1 MSELPPAVRL
11 QPVGP
16 LAGLRVLDLSGELA
30 VLGPR
35 LLAALGA
42 DVVRPEPPSGDV
54 LRHRAPFAPRHNG
67 PGGAVSLAHIVHNGG
82 KRSIIVPPGAAG
94 AAAIQA
100 LAAAA
105 DIVIA
110 AEDSPFRPVLGPQP
124 ADFAAK
130 NPGCALVIVDPFPPT
145 SEYREWQVTDLIIS
159 AASGFSWFCGLAD
172 GPPEHPKGQ
181 LAYSY
186 SGLASAFAAMVGVTA
201 RRRTGRAGW
210 FEFSAQEASAF
221 STLQSAD
228 ANQYR
233 WYNDLPGR
241 LQWTGTSR
249 RSLQQCADGR
259 WCTFVMLGPHL
270 DALAAWLSE
279 EGLGDQFLGEQW
291 AERDYYL
298 AHAGELT
305 AAITRLCAMYPRDD
319 LIARGQSIR
328 LMVLPVSTATDLL
341 ADRHLRE
348 RRVFLPVATEAG
360 ELLLP
365 RAPTVFSATPAS
377 SPRPAPALGADA
389 VAVPRDWVARP
400 AEEHGAPFAAGLPL
414 AGLRVADFSWQLAGP
429 LATRLLGDM
438 GADVVRIE
446 SHNRRDMVR
455 EVGPQPP
462 GVFSL
467 DTNSTHHN
475 ASSNKRSIALDLH
488 HPEAVAVAREIIA
501 RSDIVFDNFTPGAMA
516 KWGFDA
522 ASLLNVWPHLIV
534 VSQPAVSCT
543 GPHSH
548 WGAIGTG
555 VAGYAGLNGLSG
567 FAENPPFGLGPIVA
581 DVIAPFFTMTAVL
594 AALRHRDLTGE
605 GQFLDCGMVEAN
617 VWMLDT
623 AIAEAQLTG
632 ADPPRTGNR
641 SAWMSPHGFFPCA
654 GADEWV
660 AIAVRSDAE
669 WRNAAKTLGLSGA
682 AGDPPFAT
690 FAGRKAN
697 ESELEQLIATA
708 TIQHDR
714 WDIARRLQA
723 AGVPA
728 AALENVA
735 DHLERDRGMG
745 GRFTPITHPWG
756 HQFLVQSQF
765 IRPEGATVP
774 NRRAAMLGEQTHEIL
789 SELLGK
795 SEAEIEQL
803 VVAGA
808 LQ

>member
-1 MSELPPAVRL
+1 MTTQADDAH
-11 QPVGP
+11 GP
-16 LAGLRVLDLSGELA
+16 LAGIRVLDLSGELA

-42 DVVRPEPPSGDV
+42 DVVRPEPPAGDV
-54 LRHRAPFAPRHNG
+54 LRHRAPFAPRRH
-67 PGGAVSLAHIVHNGG
+67 GGEGLVSLAHIVQNGG
-82 KRSIIVPPGAAG
+82 KRSIVVPADEAG
-94 AAAIQA
+94 ERRIRE

-105 DIVIA
+105 DVVILA
-110 AEDSPFRPVLGPQP
+110 ADSLYRAAIGPP
-124 ADFAAK
+124 EAFSAAH
-130 NPGCALVIVDPFPPT
+130 PGCALVAVEPFPQA
-145 SEYREWQVTDLIIS
+145 SEYRGWQFTDLILS
-159 AASGFSWFCGLAD
+159 AASGFSWYCGLAD

-210 FEFSAQEASAF
+210 FEFSSQEASAF
-221 STLQSAD
+221 STLQSSD

-233 WYNDLPGR
+233 WYNDIPGR
-241 LQWTGTSR
+241 LQWTGTAR
-249 RSLQQCADGR
+249 RSLHQCADGR
-259 WCTFVMLGPHL
+259 WVTFVMLGPHL

-279 EGLGDQFLGEQW
+279 KGLGDQFLGEQW
-291 AERDYYL
+291 AEREYYL

-305 AAITRLCAMYPRDD
+305 SAIARLCSLYPRDE
-319 LIARGQSIR
+319 LVARGQSVR

-341 ADRHLRE
+341 DDPHLRE
-348 RRVFLPVATEAG
+348 RRLFSPVASEAG
-360 ELLLP
+360 DLLLP
-365 RAPTVFSATPAS
+365 RAPTLFSVTQPGP
-377 SPRPAPALGADA
+377 PRPAPRPGEHDIA
-389 VAVPRDWVARP
+389 VRRDWGARP
-400 AEEHGAPFAAGLPL
+400 AEPMQALPASPGLPL

-438 GADVVRIE
+438 GADIVRIE

-475 ASSNKRSIALDLH
+475 TSSNKRSIALDLH
-488 HPEAVAVAREIIA
+488 HPEAVAIAREIIS
-501 RSDIVFDNFTPGAMA
+501 RSDIVFDNFTPHAMA

-522 ASLLNVWPHLIV
+522 ASLLREWPHLIV
-534 VSQPAVSCT
+534 VSQPAVSCS

-581 DVIAPFFTMTAVL
+581 DVIAPFFTMTSVL

-605 GQFLDCGMVEAN
+605 GQFIDGGMVESN

-623 AIAEAQLTG
+623 ALAEAQVTG
-632 ADPPRTGNR
+632 ADPARTGNR
-641 SAWMSPHGFFPCA
+641 SAWMAPHGFFPCA
-654 GADEWV
+654 GEDEWV
-660 AIAVRSDAE
+660 AIAVRDDAE
-669 WRNAAKTLGLSGA
+669 WQAATEALALEA
-682 AGDPPFAT
+682 AAADSRFAS
-690 FAGRKAN
+690 FAGRKGN
-697 ESELEQLIATA
+697 EDELEALIATA
-708 TIQHDR
+708 TRKRNR
-714 WDIARRLQA
+714 WDVAQELQA

-735 DHLERDRGMG
+735 DHLERDPGMAD
-745 GRFTPITHPWG
+745 RFTPTPHPWG
-756 HQFLVQSQF
+756 YEFLVQSQF
-765 IRPEGATVP
+765 IRPEGRTVP

-789 SELLGK
+789 SGLLGK
-795 SEAEIEQL
+795 SETEIEGL
-803 VVAGA
+803 VLTGA